1 MDLEM
6 PVMDGFEAT
15 RRIKQEMDVKILAIS
30 ARVYD
35 ADVKKAYDAGIDGFI
50 GKPYRLSTILNE
62 INSVAQTD
70 EKHLHGGSGEVITNA
85 EVWLDRS
92 LTEDQKHELQ
102 QAILRA
108 DPTSFRSILDSCA
121 DLDSQNRKLLLDMV
135 ESYQYEKVI
144 NLLKQESRAT

>member
-1 MDLEM
+1 LHRESGSNMPRVLVVDDSFPAREILRQLLTAEGITYEEAGNGLEALERVREFRPDVILMDLEM

-62 INSVAQTD
+62 INSAVNTD
-70 EKHLHGGSGEVITNA
+70 
-85 EVWLDRS
+85 
-92 LTEDQKHELQ
+92 
-102 QAILRA
+102 
-108 DPTSFRSILDSCA
+108 
-121 DLDSQNRKLLLDMV
+121 
-135 ESYQYEKVI
+135 
-144 NLLKQESRAT
+144 